1 MYKIMSI
8 FGTRPEAIKMC
19 PLAKFLEND
28 PRFNSRVLV
37 TGQHREI
44 LDSALKIFDIKPH
57 YDLNLMKHG
66 QTITDIAGEVLN
78 RVYRILQQEKPHMIL
93 VHGDT
98 STAFYAAQ
106 AAFYLHIPIGHVEA
120 GLRSGSIDSPFPEEF
135 NRRGI
140 GMIASL
146 HLSPT
151 EGNKR
156 NLLKENVSPEHIIVT
171 GNTVIDALKMVL
183 VEDYQFEDPL
193 LNMLDYSKKI
203 ILLTCHRRENQG
215 EPMKNIFQT
224 VYRIIQENPDT
235 ELIFPVHP
243 NPKVKNPA
251 QQILGNRPRIHL
263 IKPLDYVPFAN
274 LMNRAYLILTDSG
287 GIQEEAPALGK
298 PVVVLRTETERP
310 EALEANTVKI
320 AGIKKENIYQ
330 AVTELLADEEKYK
343 IMAHAV
349 NPYGDGTACQ
359 KSADA
364 VFNYLN
370 NYQIGKRRLL

>member
-1 MYKIMSI
+1 MSI

-28 PRFNSRVLV
+28 PRFNSKVLV

-66 QTITDIAGEVLN
+66 QTITDMAGGVLN
-78 RVYRILQQEKPHMIL
+78 GVYRILQQEKPHMIL

-106 AAFYLHIPIGHVEA
+106 AAFYQRVPIGHVEA
-120 GLRSGSIDSPFPEEF
+120 GLRSKNIDSPFPEEF

-140 GMIASL
+140 GLIASL

-151 EGNKR
+151 EGNKK
-156 NLLKENVSPEHIIVT
+156 NLLRENVSPERIVVT

-183 VEDYQFEDPL
+183 AEHYQFDDPL
-193 LNMLDYSKKI
+193 LNRLDYSKKI

-224 VYRIIQENPDT
+224 ILQIIQENPDT

-243 NPKVKNPA
+243 NPKVKNLA

-263 IKPLDYVPFAN
+263 IEPLDYVPFAN
-274 LMNRAYLILTDSG
+274 LMNRSYLILTDSG

-310 EALEANTVKI
+310 EALEANTVRI
-320 AGIKKENIYQ
+320 AGIKKEKIYQ
-330 AVTELLADEEKYK
+330 TVTELLVNEKEYK
-343 IMAHAV
+343 IMAHSV

-359 KSADA
+359 KSANA
-364 VFNYLN
+364 IFNYLN
-370 NYQIGKRRLL
+370 NYQV